1 MTTCSSS
8 EQPFSWVDGFI
19 FDQKALPFNEND
31 SEEMLLFN
39 VLAEAVHIK
48 QEIVEE
54 DSIVSSKLCNKDE
67 EIKTKEKAYRGV
79 RRRPWGKFAAEIRDS
94 TRNGV
99 RVWLGTFDSAEA
111 AALAYDQAAFSMR
124 GSMAVL
130 NFSAERVRNSLK
142 DIKHGFEDGSSP
154 VLALKKCHSLKKKK
168 STNNK
173 KNKTKHIIRSRSLP
187 LSSSSIDHNLVE
199 FEDLGTEILEEL
211 LSSYQSCIT
220 SSSSNSTS

>member
-1 MTTCSSS
+1 MTTGSP
-8 EQPFSWVDGFI
+8 EQQFSWVDDEFI
-19 FDQKALPFNEND
+19 SDQKALPFNEND

-39 VLAEAVHIK
+39 VLAEGNHIK

-54 DSIVSSKLCNKDE
+54 DSSSIVSNKLCIKE
-67 EIKTKEKAYRGV
+67 EEEENIQTKEKAYRGV

-130 NFSAERVRNSLK
+130 NFSAERVSDSLK
-142 DIKHGFEDGSSP
+142 DIKHIGFEEGSSP

-168 STNNK
+168 ISTDKK
-173 KNKTKHIIRSRSLP
+173 KNTREVTRSRSFP
-187 LSSSSIDHNLVE
+187 SSSIDHSNLVE
-199 FEDLGTEILEEL
+199 FEDLGTVFMEEL
-211 LSSYQSCIT
+211 
-220 SSSSNSTS
+220 